1 MQFALRSASHGSVG
15 GSNDSVYPST
25 SLKSMNGRAKARP
38 HPVGAVPAVSAR
50 TARTGTMT
58 AHFQEELRATMSKPA
73 KPSLHRD
80 AWLKQA
86 LDVLFSHGIAS
97 VKVEILARE
106 LAVTK
111 GSFYWH
117 FKNRD
122 ELLHQMVD
130 WWRDNQIGFIEG
142 LDVKH
147 ITDAPNLIKSVI
159 EFTHHTDDSRHDVA
173 MREFARFDQYAA
185 VAVADID
192 RRRIDYLCALFKA
205 ADFDDAEALLR
216 AQALYF
222 YQVGEYTTSLT
233 MDAELRDDLA
243 ERRFRLLISHAADRR

>member
-1 MQFALRSASHGSVG
+1 M
-15 GSNDSVYPST
+15 PT
-25 SLKSMNGRAKARP
+25 SP
-38 HPVGAVPAVSAR
+38 
-50 TARTGTMT
+50 
-58 AHFQEELRATMSKPA
+58 KPT
-73 KPSLHRD
+73 LHRD
-80 AWLKQA
+80 IWLKKA
-86 LDVLFSHGIAS
+86 LDVLFAHGIS
-97 VKVEILARE
+97 SIKVEILARE

-130 WWRDNQIGFIEG
+130 WWRDNQIAFIER

-173 MREFARFDQYAA
+173 MREFARFDRIAA
-185 VAVADID
+185 IAVADID
-192 RRRIDYLCALFKA
+192 RLRIAYLYALFQA
-205 ADFDDAEALLR
+205 AQFDAAEALLR

-233 MDAELRDDLA
+233 MDAELRDELA
-243 ERRFRLLISHAADRR
+243 ERRFRLLISRPGGSGGKPPT